1 MNKHEVNTIE
11 LEELQS
17 NIERVFNLLLSGEK
31 WMGNS
36 ITGIKINSGEITL
49 FKNNSFKKDDK
60 VISYIEANQD
70 DINMEHAEKFLDT
83 IPKVHLIGSKEK
95 KNRKLI
101 VANLERLNL
110 TDQQLD
116 EDFQFQGLNFLYSKV
131 VLYVDDSEEALK
143 DPRPLREK
151 MAELQVNGMRN
162 FAAFKLIES
171 EAQKGI
177 YMDYDK
183 ITYKVGSG
191 GTNEYLGQLPTEVEG
206 TNYLKVLDFENLGFP
221 IKEINYSTK
230 TLFINIP
237 SMHKMSLNEDLKS
250 ALNKTTGIV
259 ILDSLNAYDLIN
271 SSILD
276 DQKDRQVWYSGT
288 KLPSKSRK
296 IKITP
301 SNDYPN
307 VTDKTVNILKD
318 ANYSWII
325 DDMNILTAEQII
337 ELADDNL
344 VIVGGN
350 LKDIKVYFS
359 KLDII
364 GKEKYKLF
372 VNRCIYIGSIYNNS
386 GKYLNDMDKDI
397 IINKDFG
404 LLGNILKENIKLED
418 LILKVY
424 TKISNCKEINIKN
437 RKVFVTINENGK
449 ESVSRLKEID
459 VDNNDILQMVLRN
472 EQNKSKSN
480 INYSEVLE
488 SLNNDNSYTSIITK
502 EDEVNK
508 GFTKNLK
515 VNVFRSG
522 NEILV
527 RTRPLISP
535 ESVVN
540 FDINFNKGASI
551 LLFGGRETGKTT
563 TIKSLLYKLAPKHK
577 VYIYD
582 PDYDITS
589 KEYAMTENTIIDR
602 KNLRI
607 DLLKPYDPDIVVI
620 NSDIN
625 AKDYMDILMTVSD
638 KTILLVASS
647 FNIID
652 DILTRKDIYFDNY
665 KIESLLS
672 RSLVYDLVNKTEIK
686 PSFNTQYFK
695 DRLNPYYKELNFDK
709 IYKDDRK
716 IYYNI

>member
-1 MNKHEVNTIE
+1 MIKHKVNSIE

-17 NIERVFNLLLSGEK
+17 NIEKVFNLLLSGEN
-31 WMGNS
+31 WMGEP

-49 FKNNSFKKDDK
+49 FKNNSFKKKDK

-83 IPKVHLIGSKEK
+83 IPKINLIGSKEE

-116 EDFQFQGLNFLYSKV
+116 EDFQFQGLNFLYSKII
-131 VLYVDDSEEALK
+131 LYVDDSDESLN
-143 DPRPLREK
+143 DPRPLRDK

-171 EAQKGI
+171 ESQKGT

-183 ITYKVGSG
+183 IAYRIDSS
-191 GTNEYLGQLPTEVEG
+191 GTNEYLGQIPMEVEG

-221 IKEINYSTK
+221 IKEINYNSK
-230 TLFINIP
+230 IVFINIP
-237 SMHKMSLNEDLKS
+237 SMHKMNLNKDLKN
-250 ALNKTTGIV
+250 ALNKTTGII

-271 SSILD
+271 SDIID
-276 DQKDRQVWYSGT
+276 EQKDRQIWYSGA

-296 IKITP
+296 TKIT
-301 SNDYPN
+301 SSVDYPSIS
-307 VTDKTVNILKD
+307 DKTVRILKD
-318 ANYSWII
+318 SSYSWII

-337 ELADDNL
+337 QLADDNL

-350 LKDIKVYFS
+350 LSDIKVYFN

-386 GKYLNDMDKDI
+386 GKYLNSVDRDI

-418 LILKVY
+418 LILRVY
-424 TKISNCKEINIKN
+424 TKIPNCKEINIKN
-437 RKVFVTINENGK
+437 RKVFVTIK
-449 ESVSRLKEID
+449 EGSKDSISRLKE
-459 VDNNDILQMVLRN
+459 VEVENNDILQMVLRN
-472 EQNKSKSN
+472 EQHKSN
-480 INYSEVLE
+480 TNLDYLQILE

-535 ESVVN
+535 ESI
-540 FDINFNKGASI
+540 INFEIGFKNGAAMI
-551 LLFGGRETGKTT
+551 LFGGRETGKTT
-563 TIKSLLYKLAPKHK
+563 TIKSLLNKLAANKK
-577 VYIYD
+577 VYVYD

-589 KEYAMTENTIIDR
+589 KEYTMTENIIVDR
-602 KNLRI
+602 KDLRI
-607 DLLKPYDPDIVVI
+607 DLLKPYDPDLVVI
-620 NSDIN
+620 NNDIT
-625 AKDYMDILMTVSD
+625 ARDYMDILMTVSD

-672 RSLVYDLVNKTEIK
+672 RSLVYDLANKIEIQ
-686 PSFNTQYFK
+686 PPVATNYFK

-709 IYKDDRK
+709 IYTEDRK
-716 IYYNI
+716 VYYSI

>member
-1 MNKHEVNTIE
+1 M
-11 LEELQS
+11 
-17 NIERVFNLLLSGEK
+17 GEP
-31 WMGNS
+31 

-49 FKNNSFKKDDK
+49 FKNHSFKKDDK

-83 IPKVHLIGSKEK
+83 IPKINLIGTKEE

-116 EDFQFQGLNFLYSKV
+116 EDFQFQGLNFLYSKII
-131 VLYVDDSEEALK
+131 LYIDDNDEALN
-143 DPRPLREK
+143 DPRPLRDK

-171 EAQKGI
+171 ESQKGT

-183 ITYKVGSG
+183 LAYRVDSS
-191 GTNEYLGQLPTEVEG
+191 GTNEYLGQIPTEVEG

-221 IKEINYSTK
+221 IKEINYNSK
-230 TLFINIP
+230 IVFINIP
-237 SMHKMSLNEDLKS
+237 SMHKMNLNKDLKN
-250 ALNKTTGIV
+250 ALNKTTGII

-271 SSILD
+271 SDIID
-276 DQKDRQVWYSGT
+276 EQKDRQIWYSGT

-296 IKITP
+296 TKIT
-301 SNDYPN
+301 SSTDYPSIS
-307 VTDKTVNILKD
+307 DKTVRILKD
-318 ANYSWII
+318 SSYSWII
-325 DDMNILTAEQII
+325 DDMNMLTAEQII
-337 ELADDNL
+337 QLADDNL

-350 LKDIKVYFS
+350 LSDIKVYFN

-364 GKEKYKLF
+364 GQEKYKLF

-386 GKYLNDMDKDI
+386 GKYLNSMDKDI

-404 LLGNILKENIKLED
+404 LLGNILRENIKLED
-418 LILKVY
+418 LILRVY
-424 TKISNCKEINIKN
+424 TKIPNCKEINIKN
-437 RKVFVTINENGK
+437 RKVFVTIKENGK
-449 ESVSRLKEID
+449 DSISRLKEVE

-472 EQNKSKSN
+472 EQHKSN
-480 INYSEVLE
+480 TNLDYLQILE

-535 ESVVN
+535 EST
-540 FDINFNKGASI
+540 INFEIDFKNGAALI
-551 LLFGGRETGKTT
+551 LFGGRETGKTT
-563 TIKSLLYKLAPKHK
+563 TIKSLLNKLAANKK
-577 VYIYD
+577 VYVYD

-589 KEYAMTENTIIDR
+589 KEYAMTENIIVDR
-602 KNLRI
+602 KSLRI
-607 DLLKPYDPDIVVI
+607 DLLKPYDPDLVVI
-620 NSDIN
+620 NSDIT
-625 AKDYMDILMTVSD
+625 AKDYMGILMTVSD
-638 KTILLVASS
+638 KTIMLVASS
-647 FNIID
+647 FNLID
-652 DILTRKDIYFDNY
+652 DILTRKDVYFDNY

-672 RSLVYDLVNKTEIK
+672 RSLVYDLANKIEIQ
-686 PSFNTQYFK
+686 PPVTTNYFK

-709 IYKDDRK
+709 IYTEDRK
-716 IYYNI
+716 VYYNI

>member
-1 MNKHEVNTIE
+1 MMKHEVNTIE

-31 WMGNS
+31 WMGS
-36 ITGIKINSGEITL
+36 SVTGIKINSGEITL

-191 GTNEYLGQLPTEVEG
+191 GTNEYLGQLPAEVEG

-221 IKEINYSTK
+221 IKEINYNSK

-237 SMHKMSLNEDLKS
+237 SMHKMSLNADLKS

-271 SSILD
+271 SDIID

-296 IKITP
+296 TKITP

-307 VTDKTVNILKD
+307 ITDKTVNILKD

-350 LKDIKVYFS
+350 LKLS
-359 KLDII
+359 
-364 GKEKYKLF
+364 
-372 VNRCIYIGSIYNNS
+372 
-386 GKYLNDMDKDI
+386 
-397 IINKDFG
+397 
-404 LLGNILKENIKLED
+404 
-418 LILKVY
+418 LIH
-424 TKISNCKEINIKN
+424 I
-437 RKVFVTINENGK
+437 
-449 ESVSRLKEID
+449 
-459 VDNNDILQMVLRN
+459 
-472 EQNKSKSN
+472 
-480 INYSEVLE
+480 
-488 SLNNDNSYTSIITK
+488 
-502 EDEVNK
+502 
-508 GFTKNLK
+508 
-515 VNVFRSG
+515 
-522 NEILV
+522 
-527 RTRPLISP
+527 
-535 ESVVN
+535 
-540 FDINFNKGASI
+540 
-551 LLFGGRETGKTT
+551 
-563 TIKSLLYKLAPKHK
+563 
-577 VYIYD
+577 
-582 PDYDITS
+582 
-589 KEYAMTENTIIDR
+589 
-602 KNLRI
+602 
-607 DLLKPYDPDIVVI
+607 
-620 NSDIN
+620 
-625 AKDYMDILMTVSD
+625 
-638 KTILLVASS
+638 
-647 FNIID
+647 
-652 DILTRKDIYFDNY
+652 
-665 KIESLLS
+665 
-672 RSLVYDLVNKTEIK
+672 
-686 PSFNTQYFK
+686 
-695 DRLNPYYKELNFDK
+695 
-709 IYKDDRK
+709 
-716 IYYNI
+716 

>member
-1 MNKHEVNTIE
+1 
-11 LEELQS
+11 
-17 NIERVFNLLLSGEK
+17 
-31 WMGNS
+31 
-36 ITGIKINSGEITL
+36 
-49 FKNNSFKKDDK
+49 
-60 VISYIEANQD
+60 
-70 DINMEHAEKFLDT
+70 MEHAEKFLDT
-83 IPKVHLIGSKEK
+83 IPKINLIGSKEE

-116 EDFQFQGLNFLYSKV
+116 EDFQFQGLNFLYSKII
-131 VLYVDDSEEALK
+131 LYVDDSDESLN
-143 DPRPLREK
+143 DPRPLRDK

-171 EAQKGI
+171 ESQKGT

-183 ITYKVGSG
+183 IAYRIDSS
-191 GTNEYLGQLPTEVEG
+191 GTNEYLGQIPMEVEG

-221 IKEINYSTK
+221 IKEINYNSK
-230 TLFINIP
+230 IVFINIP
-237 SMHKMSLNEDLKS
+237 SMHKMNLNKDLKN
-250 ALNKTTGIV
+250 ALNKTTGII

-271 SSILD
+271 SDIID
-276 DQKDRQVWYSGT
+276 EQKDRQIWYSGA

-296 IKITP
+296 TKIT
-301 SNDYPN
+301 SSVDYPSIS
-307 VTDKTVNILKD
+307 DKTVRILKD
-318 ANYSWII
+318 SSYSWII

-337 ELADDNL
+337 QLADDNL

-350 LKDIKVYFS
+350 LSDIKVYFN

-386 GKYLNDMDKDI
+386 GKYLNSVDRDI

-418 LILKVY
+418 LILRVY
-424 TKISNCKEINIKN
+424 TKIPNCKEINIKN
-437 RKVFVTINENGK
+437 RKVFVTIK
-449 ESVSRLKEID
+449 EGSKDSISRLKE
-459 VDNNDILQMVLRN
+459 VEVENNDILQMVLRN
-472 EQNKSKSN
+472 EQHKSN
-480 INYSEVLE
+480 TNLDYLQILE

-535 ESVVN
+535 ESI
-540 FDINFNKGASI
+540 INFEIGFKNGAAMI
-551 LLFGGRETGKTT
+551 LFGGRETGKTT
-563 TIKSLLYKLAPKHK
+563 TIKSLLNKLAANKK
-577 VYIYD
+577 VYVYD

-589 KEYAMTENTIIDR
+589 KEYTMTENIIVDR
-602 KNLRI
+602 KDLRI
-607 DLLKPYDPDIVVI
+607 DLLKPYDPDLVVI
-620 NSDIN
+620 NNDIT
-625 AKDYMDILMTVSD
+625 ARDYMDILMTVSD

-672 RSLVYDLVNKTEIK
+672 RSLVYDLANKIEIQ
-686 PSFNTQYFK
+686 PPVATNYFK

-709 IYKDDRK
+709 IYTEDRK
-716 IYYNI
+716 VYYSI

>member
-1 MNKHEVNTIE
+1 M
-11 LEELQS
+11 
-17 NIERVFNLLLSGEK
+17 GEP
-31 WMGNS
+31 

-49 FKNNSFKKDDK
+49 FKNHSFKKDDK

-83 IPKVHLIGSKEK
+83 IPKINLIGTKEE

-116 EDFQFQGLNFLYSKV
+116 EDFQFQGLNFLYSKII
-131 VLYVDDSEEALK
+131 LYIDDNDEALN
-143 DPRPLREK
+143 DPRPLRDK

-171 EAQKGI
+171 ESQKGT

-183 ITYKVGSG
+183 LAYRVDSS
-191 GTNEYLGQLPTEVEG
+191 GTNEYLGQIPTEVEG

-221 IKEINYSTK
+221 IKEINYNSK
-230 TLFINIP
+230 IVFINIP
-237 SMHKMSLNEDLKS
+237 SMHKMNLNKDLKN
-250 ALNKTTGIV
+250 ALNKTTGII

-271 SSILD
+271 SDIID
-276 DQKDRQVWYSGT
+276 EQKDRQIWYSGT

-296 IKITP
+296 TKIT
-301 SNDYPN
+301 SSTDYPSIS
-307 VTDKTVNILKD
+307 DKTVRILKD
-318 ANYSWII
+318 SSYSWII
-325 DDMNILTAEQII
+325 DDMNMLTAEQII
-337 ELADDNL
+337 QLADDNL

-350 LKDIKVYFS
+350 LSDIKVYFN

-386 GKYLNDMDKDI
+386 GKYLNSMDRDI

-424 TKISNCKEINIKN
+424 TKIPNCKEINIKN
-437 RKVFVTINENGK
+437 RKVFVTIKENGK
-449 ESVSRLKEID
+449 DSISRLKE
-459 VDNNDILQMVLRN
+459 VEVENNDILQMVLRN
-472 EQNKSKSN
+472 EQYKSN
-480 INYSEVLE
+480 TNLDYLQILE

-522 NEILV
+522 NGILV

-535 ESVVN
+535 EST
-540 FDINFNKGASI
+540 INFEIDFKNGASMI
-551 LLFGGRETGKTT
+551 LFGGRETGKTT
-563 TIKSLLYKLAPKHK
+563 TIKSLLNKLASNKK
-577 VYIYD
+577 VYVYD

-589 KEYAMTENTIIDR
+589 REYAMTENIIVDR

-607 DLLKPYDPDIVVI
+607 DLLKPYDPNLVVI
-620 NSDIN
+620 NSDIT
-625 AKDYMDILMTVSD
+625 ARDYMDILMTVSD
-638 KTILLVASS
+638 KTTLLVASS

-672 RSLVYDLVNKTEIK
+672 RSLVYDLANKIEIQ
-686 PSFNTQYFK
+686 PPVATNYFK

-709 IYKDDRK
+709 IYKKDRK

>member
-1 MNKHEVNTIE
+1 M
-11 LEELQS
+11 
-17 NIERVFNLLLSGEK
+17 GEP
-31 WMGNS
+31 

-49 FKNNSFKKDDK
+49 FKNHSFKKDDK

-83 IPKVHLIGSKEK
+83 IPKINLIGTKEE

-116 EDFQFQGLNFLYSKV
+116 EDFQFQGLNFLYSKII
-131 VLYVDDSEEALK
+131 LYIDDNDEALN
-143 DPRPLREK
+143 DPRPLRDK

-171 EAQKGI
+171 ESQKGT

-183 ITYKVGSG
+183 LAYRVDSS
-191 GTNEYLGQLPTEVEG
+191 GTNEYLGQIPTEVEG

-221 IKEINYSTK
+221 IKEINYNSK
-230 TLFINIP
+230 IVFINIP
-237 SMHKMSLNEDLKS
+237 SMHKMNLNKDLKN
-250 ALNKTTGIV
+250 ALNKTTGII

-271 SSILD
+271 SDIID
-276 DQKDRQVWYSGT
+276 EQKDRQIWYSGT

-296 IKITP
+296 TKIT
-301 SNDYPN
+301 SSTDYPSIS
-307 VTDKTVNILKD
+307 DKTVRILKD
-318 ANYSWII
+318 SSYSWII
-325 DDMNILTAEQII
+325 DDMNMLTAEQII
-337 ELADDNL
+337 QLADDNL

-350 LKDIKVYFS
+350 LSDIKVYFN

-386 GKYLNDMDKDI
+386 GKYLNSMDRDI

-424 TKISNCKEINIKN
+424 TKIPNCKEINIKN
-437 RKVFVTINENGK
+437 RKVFVTIKENGK
-449 ESVSRLKEID
+449 DSISRLKE
-459 VDNNDILQMVLRN
+459 VEVENNDILQMVLRN
-472 EQNKSKSN
+472 EQYKSN
-480 INYSEVLE
+480 TNLDYLQILE

-535 ESVVN
+535 EST
-540 FDINFNKGASI
+540 INFEIDFKNGASMI
-551 LLFGGRETGKTT
+551 LFGGRETGKTT
-563 TIKSLLYKLAPKHK
+563 TIKSLLNKLASNKK
-577 VYIYD
+577 VYVYD

-589 KEYAMTENTIIDR
+589 REYAMTENIIVDR

-607 DLLKPYDPDIVVI
+607 DLLKPYDPNLVVI
-620 NSDIN
+620 NSDIT
-625 AKDYMDILMTVSD
+625 ARDYMDILMTVSD

-672 RSLVYDLVNKTEIK
+672 RSLVYDLANKIEIQ
-686 PSFNTQYFK
+686 PPVVTNYFK

-709 IYKDDRK
+709 IYKKDRK

>member
-1 MNKHEVNTIE
+1 MIKHKVNSIE
-11 LEELQS
+11 LEDLQA
-17 NIERVFNLLLSGEK
+17 NIEKVFNLLLSGEN
-31 WMGNS
+31 WMGEP

-49 FKNNSFKKDDK
+49 FKNNSFKKNDK

-83 IPKVHLIGSKEK
+83 IPKINLIGTKEE

-116 EDFQFQGLNFLYSKV
+116 EDFQFQGLNFLYSKII
-131 VLYVDDSEEALK
+131 LYVDDNDEALN
-143 DPRPLREK
+143 DPRPLRDK

-171 EAQKGI
+171 EFQKGS

-183 ITYKVGSG
+183 LAYRVDSS
-191 GTNEYLGQLPTEVEG
+191 GTNEYLGQLPSEVEG

-221 IKEINYSTK
+221 IKEINYNSK
-230 TLFINIP
+230 IVFINIP
-237 SMHKMSLNEDLKS
+237 SMHKMNLNKDLKD
-250 ALNKTTGIV
+250 ALNKTTGII

-271 SSILD
+271 SDIID
-276 DQKDRQVWYSGT
+276 EQKDRQIWYSGT

-296 IKITP
+296 TKIT
-301 SNDYPN
+301 SSVDYPSIS
-307 VTDKTVNILKD
+307 DKTVRILKD
-318 ANYSWII
+318 SSYSWII
-325 DDMNILTAEQII
+325 DDMNMLTAEQII
-337 ELADDNL
+337 QLADDNL

-350 LKDIKVYFS
+350 LSDIKVYFN

-364 GKEKYKLF
+364 GQEKYKLF

-386 GKYLNDMDKDI
+386 GKYLNSMDKDI

-404 LLGNILKENIKLED
+404 LLGNILRENIKLED
-418 LILKVY
+418 LILRVY
-424 TKISNCKEINIKN
+424 TKIPNCKEINIKN
-437 RKVFVTINENGK
+437 RKVFVTIKENGK
-449 ESVSRLKEID
+449 DSISRLKEVE

-472 EQNKSKSN
+472 EQHKSN
-480 INYSEVLE
+480 TNLDYLQILE

-535 ESVVN
+535 EST
-540 FDINFNKGASI
+540 INFEIDFKNGAALI
-551 LLFGGRETGKTT
+551 LFGGRETGKTT
-563 TIKSLLYKLAPKHK
+563 TIKSLLNKLAANKK
-577 VYIYD
+577 VYVYD

-589 KEYAMTENTIIDR
+589 KEYAMTENIIVDR
-602 KNLRI
+602 KSLRI
-607 DLLKPYDPDIVVI
+607 DLLKPYDPDLVVI
-620 NSDIN
+620 NSDIT

-638 KTILLVASS
+638 KTIMLVASS
-647 FNIID
+647 FNLID
-652 DILTRKDIYFDNY
+652 DILTRKDVYFDNY

-672 RSLVYDLVNKTEIK
+672 RSLVYDLANKIEIQ
-686 PSFNTQYFK
+686 PPVTTNYFK

-709 IYKDDRK
+709 IYTEDRK
-716 IYYNI
+716 VYYNI